1 MRLTGAG
8 APVPAAAFAAAMVP
22 LGPFETSP
30 VLAVGW
36 SGGGDSTA
44 LLALADEWARA
55 RGGRVVAL
63 HVDHGLRAEAADEAR
78 VLAARAASWN
88 VEFAALRWDGAKP
101 ATGIM
106 AAARDARMALLE
118 AACEVLGIWHLL
130 LAHQHEDRCE
140 TVALRAARGSGAD
153 GLAGISAVVE
163 RARVR
168 VLRPLLG
175 FAHAGLLATCRA
187 RGRDWLDDPSN
198 RDPRFARAALR
209 LAGGAPEVDFAANA
223 AARIGRE
230 HALARLLARAVAL
243 DPAGFAFVDP
253 AVLRDAPADLAVAA
267 LARIA
272 RTIGGGDYAPRG
284 PRLVAAL
291 PGVLAGAARTLG
303 RCRFVPWREGRV
315 LVAREDAGLEAP
327 LAVPAG
333 GHVQW
338 DGRYEAAAGPSA
350 TGWRV
355 GALGADG
362 WARLPRDLRA
372 AAARRVPPAA
382 RPVLPALHGL
392 DGGVA
397 VPHLFYGRA
406 TGPQATVSVR
416 FRPRH
421 PLAGPPFADA
431 PAPAGEP

>member
-1 MRLTGAG
+1 
-8 APVPAAAFAAAMVP
+8 VSAAAFAAAMVP
-22 LGPFETSP
+22 LGPFERSP
-30 VLAVGW
+30 ALAVGW

-63 HVDHGLRAEAADEAR
+63 HVDHGLRAGSADEAAL
-78 VLAARAASWN
+78 LAARAAAWN
-88 VEFAALRWDGAKP
+88 VEFAGLRWDGAKP

-106 AAARDARMALLE
+106 AAARDARMGLLE
-118 AACEVLGIWHLL
+118 AACEARGIWHLL

-153 GLAGISAVVE
+153 GLAGISAIVE

-168 VLRPLLG
+168 VLRPLLAC
-175 FAHAGLLATCRA
+175 AHADLLATCRA
-187 RGRDWLDDPSN
+187 RARDWLDDPSN

-209 LAGGAPEVDFAANA
+209 LAGGAPDVDFAAA
-223 AARIGRE
+223 AGARAGRE
-230 HALARLLARAVAL
+230 RALARLLAHAAAL
-243 DPAGFAFVDP
+243 DPAGFALVDP
-253 AVLRDAPADLAVAA
+253 AALRAAPPDLAVAA

-272 RTIGGGDYAPRG
+272 RTVGGGDYAPRG
-284 PRLVAAL
+284 PRLAAAL
-291 PGVLAGAARTLG
+291 PGVLAGRPRTLG
-303 RCRFVPWREGRV
+303 SCRFVPRRDGSV
-315 LVAREDAGLEAP
+315 LVAREAAGLQPP
-327 LAVPAG
+327 LAVPPG
-333 GHVQW
+333 GRVLW
-338 DGRYEAAAGPSA
+338 DGRFEAAAGPSA
-350 TGWRV
+350 AGWRI
-355 GALGADG
+355 GALGEDG

-372 AAARRVPPAA
+372 AAAKRIPPAA

-397 VPHLFYGRA
+397 VPHLFYGREQ
-406 TGPQATVSVR
+406 GPQATVDVR

-431 PAPAGEP
+431 SPAAGDA

>member
-8 APVPAAAFAAAMVP
+8 APVSAAAFAAAMAP

-44 LLALADEWARA
+44 LLALADEWART

-63 HVDHGLRAEAADEAR
+63 HVDHGLRAGSADEVR
-78 VLAARAASWN
+78 VLAERAAAWN
-88 VEFAALRWDGAKP
+88 VAFVGLRWDGAKP

-106 AAARDARMALLE
+106 AAARDARLRLLE
-118 AACEVLGIWHLL
+118 DSCEAHGIWHLL

-153 GLAGISAVVE
+153 GLAGISAIVE

-175 FAHAGLLATCRA
+175 FAHAELLATCRS

-209 LAGGAPEVDFAANA
+209 LGGGAPEIDFAAAA
-223 AARIGRE
+223 AARIARE
-230 HALARLLARAVAL
+230 QALGRLLARAVTL
-243 DPAGFAFVDP
+243 DPAGFALVDP
-253 AVLRDAPADLAVAA
+253 AALRAAPSDLAVAA

-284 PRLVAAL
+284 PRLAAAL
-291 PGVLAGAARTLG
+291 PALFAHAARTLG
-303 RCRFVPWREGRV
+303 RCRFVPRRDGSL
-315 LVAREDAGLEAP
+315 LVAREDAGLEPP
-327 LAVPAG
+327 LAVPPG
-333 GHVQW
+333 GHVLW
-338 DGRYEAAAGPSA
+338 DGRFEVSAGPAA

-355 GALGADG
+355 GALGQAG

-372 AAARRVPPAA
+372 QAARRIPPAA
-382 RPVLPALHGL
+382 RPVLPVLQGL

-397 VPHLFYGRA
+397 VPHLFYGRM
-406 TGPQATVSVR
+406 TGPQATVVVR

-431 PAPAGEP
+431 PEAAGGP